1 MQLLSCT
8 HDADFI
14 YISCLNNDHASFA
27 GMSVLELQKKLPNAR
42 VVYSSATGATEP
54 KNMAYMTRLGLWGK
68 GTTFNDFNDFIQVW
82 MVRVCS

>member
-1 MQLLSCT
+1 MGTYETWLKVFSNSPQ
-8 HDADFI
+8 
-14 YISCLNNDHASFA
+14 

-82 MVRVCS
+82 VVAVGVLSSIKSGCE